1 MAREQS
7 GYPRTGH
14 IGEQNRENSLQFS
27 PLAINWIAND
37 AAYGLHGEHY
47 ANHRF
52 VTPVSILG
60 RTLWDSLVYQMILLM
75 FLMVSYSVKRGCLA
89 AYEMLQKFRTI
100 CVSGYSVFVS
110 PSRDALCSGEIIMV
124 YLSRC
129 AHTNP
134 EVRKTSVQCR
144 SILDLFFSIPLSLP
158 RSANSSFGLD
168 IELCYS
174 ALSALED
181 VITILRNNDYKKDGM
196 DAP

>member
-1 MAREQS
+1 MAREQ
-7 GYPRTGH
+7 
-14 IGEQNRENSLQFS
+14 
-27 PLAINWIAND
+27 
-37 AAYGLHGEHY
+37 
-47 ANHRF
+47 
-52 VTPVSILG
+52 
-60 RTLWDSLVYQMILLM
+60 
-75 FLMVSYSVKRGCLA
+75 
-89 AYEMLQKFRTI
+89 
-100 CVSGYSVFVS
+100 
-110 PSRDALCSGEIIMV
+110 SGEIIMV

-181 VITILRNNDYKKDGM
+181 VITILRNM
-196 DAP
+196 IIRRMECDAP

>member
-1 MAREQS
+1 MAREQ
-7 GYPRTGH
+7 YPRTGH

-37 AAYGLHGEHY
+37 AAYGLH
-47 ANHRF
+47 A
-52 VTPVSILG
+52 
-60 RTLWDSLVYQMILLM
+60 
-75 FLMVSYSVKRGCLA
+75 GCLA

-100 CVSGYSVFVS
+100 W
-110 PSRDALCSGEIIMV
+110 EIIMV

-134 EVRKTSVQCR
+134 EVRKTSVQC
-144 SILDLFFSIPLSLP
+144 SIPLSLP

-181 VITILRNNDYKKDGM
+181 VITILRNQ
-196 DAP
+196 